1 FIALGGQR
9 SAAGLRV
16 AATQNITHERATQA
30 LADAAGEIEECLSS
44 LRPVRLDIRDT
55 PAASQRTRFP
65 PGQDLLV
72 LVPVLALQQPIGVL
86 VLAGNRG
93 NADLKDDQLTTSLGI
108 ALGLSLENLKQ
119 REDLHESEER
129 LRTVVT
135 GAPIVLFATDA
146 DGVFTLVEGRAFDA
160 LNVDAAQVVGRSVT
174 QVYAG
179 RPELLADVYR
189 ALAGEEVT

>member
-1 FIALGGQR
+1 
-9 SAAGLRV
+9 
-16 AATQNITHERATQA
+16 
-30 LADAAGEIEECLSS
+30 
-44 LRPVRLDIRDT
+44 
-55 PAASQRTRFP
+55 
-65 PGQDLLV
+65 
-72 LVPVLALQQPIGVL
+72 VLALQQPIGVL

-119 REDLHESEER
+119 REELHESEER

-189 ALAGEEVT
+189 ALAGEEVTAIADIGGFVMEIHLCPVRGPEGDVTGLIGVATDVSARRRAGAPLPGLGRRRTRPV